1 MPSIRLPITPEDLGA
16 LAPVLQQGLK
26 VQVPAG
32 ISLEQLFVGHW
43 HLAPDVVAR
52 RISTIFLDGHPVD
65 DLTATRIR
73 PGAQL
78 ALSGAMPGL
87 AGAVLRRGGLLG
99 GLRSGIT
106 HHESAAAVPQGEA
119 WITVRL
125 FNLLIREVGPR
136 LLELGALVPADR
148 LPTSLADRV
157 PAVDRTGDREVLL
170 VLTNPPGFTK

>member
-26 VQVPAG
+26 VRVPAG

-65 DLTATRIR
+65 DLAATRIR

-78 ALSGAMPGL
+78 ALSGAGPGRRRAAPGRV
-87 AGAVLRRGGLLG
+87 AGRPAQR
-99 GLRSGIT
+99 
-106 HHESAAAVPQGEA
+106 HH
-119 WITVRL
+119 
-125 FNLLIREVGPR
+125 
-136 LLELGALVPADR
+136 
-148 LPTSLADRV
+148 
-157 PAVDRTGDREVLL
+157 
-170 VLTNPPGFTK
+170 PP